1 MTDRNTDSLA
11 FDGLPLHHHSTEE
24 IAALHKRY
32 LTPNYRNAPIV
43 FCRGQGAWGETE
55 DRQRYLDFSAGVAVN
70 ALGHNHP
77 ELVAALRDQVG
88 RLIHQ
93 SNYWHNCHAA
103 PLAELLCDH
112 FERGC
117 KDAAGA
123 QVQAR
128 AFFCNSG
135 AEANE
140 ALVKLARRYHSRVVG
155 KARPG
160 IVTAHDSFHGRTFA
174 AMTATAQPKYQD
186 GFGPL
191 VPGFSHA
198 AFGDIAS
205 FARAIDAA
213 EDGPTPV
220 GAVLIEVVQG
230 EGGVTVAPEGFFSAL
245 RRLCNERGVLLL
257 LDEVQTGLGRT
268 GTMFAFEQEGI
279 APDAIALAKALG
291 GGVPV
296 GAIVAREEVAEAL
309 QPGTHAT
316 TFGGNALAMRAGRTV
331 LGIFER
337 DGLVAQARD
346 RGAYLLDRLK
356 AEFSG
361 RSYVRDIR
369 GRGLMVGVE
378 VEDEA
383 RTIIERC
390 RDEHRVLVSVA
401 GGTTLRMTPP
411 LIVTEQECALA
422 ARALR
427 EAADAVL
434 DRNLGDT

>member
-1 MTDRNTDSLA
+1 MNDSTSAAPRSKPVSLY
-11 FDGLPLHHHSTEE
+11 HHSADE
-24 IAALHKRY
+24 IAALHKRF

-43 FCRGQGAWGETE
+43 FCHGAGAWGETE
-55 DRQRYLDFSAGVAVN
+55 DGSRYLDFSAGVAVN

-77 ELVAALRDQVG
+77 DLVHALRDQVG

-103 PLAELLCDH
+103 PLAEQLCGA
-112 FERGC
+112 FE
-117 KDAAGA
+117 AACA
-123 QVQAR
+123 AIEPVSAR

-140 ALVKLARRYHSRVVG
+140 ALVKLSRRYHARVIG
-155 KARPG
+155 TARPG
-160 IVTAHDSFHGRTFA
+160 FVTAHDSFHGRTFA
-174 AMTATAQPKYQD
+174 AMSATAQAKYQD

-198 AFGDIAS
+198 DFGDLAS
-205 FARAIDAA
+205 FERAIDAA
-213 EDGPTPV
+213 EGGPFPV

-230 EGGVTVAPEGFFSAL
+230 EGGVKLAPTGFFKGLRAL
-245 RRLCNERGVLLL
+245 CDARGILLL

-268 GTMFAFEQEGI
+268 GTFFAFEQEGI

-296 GAIVAREEVAEAL
+296 GAIVARDNVAEAL

-316 TFGGNALAMRAGRTV
+316 TFGANALAMRAGRTV
-331 LGIFER
+331 LAVFER
-337 DGLVAQARD
+337 DGLVAHTAKL
-346 RGAYLLDRLK
+346 GAYLLDKLHAAFDDRP
-356 AEFSG
+356 
-361 RSYVRDIR
+361 YTRDVR

-378 VEDEA
+378 VSERARDVIIEA
-383 RTIIERC
+383 RDR
-390 RDEHRVLVSVA
+390 HNLLVSVA

-411 LIVTEQECALA
+411 LIVTEADCDRAVS
-422 ARALR
+422 ALR
-427 EAADAVL
+427 TAADSVL
-434 DRNLGDT
+434 DRQSSDT